1 MRLKN
6 VDWPNL
12 LRAFGMT
19 LIVSSIIGALI
30 LIGKYA
36 PAVLLILAAVLLMWF
51 FYYLLKMIEEP

>member
-19 LIVSSIIGALI
+19 LIVSSIIGGLI

-36 PAVLLILAAVLLMWF
+36 PAVLLILAAVLLM
-51 FYYLLKMIEEP
+51 LLRKRERD